1 MPWIA
6 RTLRPDTSASRMT
19 ASHGHAMAGRHARA
33 TRAWQTLAILGFTL
47 AILQA
52 TPAFGQSSNAPRVS
66 CVANAAG
73 DRWICET
80 GQDVTRADP
89 RIMSSRADNAV
100 VASTPTDRI
109 GNNNPARLDWVAR
122 EAMTPAQRAALPDD
136 CCGGFI
142 DPQAESVLRS
152 STNTDKSNRL
162 ADEDS
167 PTITTQFIS
176 SDGLSQRAA
185 SSIDLRGEVTVVQGA
200 RTITN
205 RGTETSAQTILDR
218 DANTVSLRG
227 DIAFREPGVLLRGNE
242 ALIDSNSGRNT
253 VDAAHYVLHSSGIH
267 GAAKTIDYDSETG
280 LIMLDNGEF
289 SRCEP
294 GNEFWVLRANAFELD
309 QAIGRGRAK
318 AMSLRIRDIPI
329 FYYPGT
335 VQFPIG
341 DQRLSGLLPPSI
353 GSSRTGGVDI
363 EVPYYLNLAPQMDAT
378 LSPRL
383 LSDRGVMLGAE
394 FRYLAKTSMNT
405 LNASYLGGDKFFDP
419 ATVDTLGS
427 ESPSQENRWFIGF
440 EHQGQFG
447 NGFSTYVDYNAVS
460 DNDYFFDFG
469 NGGLNL
475 SSQTHLNRQARI
487 DFRNDYLRAGINAQ
501 RLQIIDPFAAALDIN
516 KPFDRL
522 PQFTL
527 ASQIPLG
534 AGFRIAFAGE
544 ATAFDRTLEESLL
557 SQAKI
562 DAGALV
568 TGTRVNLEP
577 EISWSAERPGWF
589 IRAKSKYLQRSYSL
603 DKQALGTADSPD
615 FGVPVTSLDT
625 GLIFERTTGRS
636 WTQTLEPRVYAL
648 DSGFAEQS
656 EIPLF
661 DSSELNFSFAQLFRD
676 ERFAG
681 GDRVSNARQVSA
693 ALTTRLLDTAG
704 RERARASLGQII
716 YFEDRLVDL
725 SNPLQNW
732 APRYSTTADGSA
744 IAAEVFYAPTDR
756 WRFLT
761 DVQWDEETQQ
771 VIEGRAQIRY
781 RRDSSHLVNLAYRER
796 NLVSSPNLVLPPA
809 IDGAIDPHI
818 RQTDFSAVW
827 PLATNWKI
835 LARWNYD
842 HSNARNLESFTGV
855 EYSNCCAKIRLVA
868 REWINENEL
877 FVRNFEPNRGIF
889 VQFTLVGLGNLTGGG
904 LDSLLT
910 EGIQGYDSER

>member
-1 MPWIA
+1 
-6 RTLRPDTSASRMT
+6 
-19 ASHGHAMAGRHARA
+19 MAGRHARA

-47 AILQA
+47 AILQT

-205 RGTETSAQTILDR
+205 RGTETSAQTTLDR

-280 LIMLDNGEF
+280 LIMLENGEF

-329 FYYPGT
+329 FYCPGT

-427 ESPSQENRWFIGF
+427 ESPSQENRW
-440 EHQGQFG
+440 
-447 NGFSTYVDYNAVS
+447 
-460 DNDYFFDFG
+460 
-469 NGGLNL
+469 
-475 SSQTHLNRQARI
+475 
-487 DFRNDYLRAGINAQ
+487 
-501 RLQIIDPFAAALDIN
+501 
-516 KPFDRL
+516 
-522 PQFTL
+522 
-527 ASQIPLG
+527 
-534 AGFRIAFAGE
+534 
-544 ATAFDRTLEESLL
+544 
-557 SQAKI
+557 
-562 DAGALV
+562 
-568 TGTRVNLEP
+568 
-577 EISWSAERPGWF
+577 
-589 IRAKSKYLQRSYSL
+589 
-603 DKQALGTADSPD
+603 
-615 FGVPVTSLDT
+615 
-625 GLIFERTTGRS
+625 
-636 WTQTLEPRVYAL
+636 
-648 DSGFAEQS
+648 
-656 EIPLF
+656 
-661 DSSELNFSFAQLFRD
+661 
-676 ERFAG
+676 
-681 GDRVSNARQVSA
+681 
-693 ALTTRLLDTAG
+693 
-704 RERARASLGQII
+704 
-716 YFEDRLVDL
+716 
-725 SNPLQNW
+725 
-732 APRYSTTADGSA
+732 
-744 IAAEVFYAPTDR
+744 
-756 WRFLT
+756 
-761 DVQWDEETQQ
+761 
-771 VIEGRAQIRY
+771 
-781 RRDSSHLVNLAYRER
+781 
-796 NLVSSPNLVLPPA
+796 
-809 IDGAIDPHI
+809 
-818 RQTDFSAVW
+818 
-827 PLATNWKI
+827 
-835 LARWNYD
+835 
-842 HSNARNLESFTGV
+842 
-855 EYSNCCAKIRLVA
+855 
-868 REWINENEL
+868 
-877 FVRNFEPNRGIF
+877 
-889 VQFTLVGLGNLTGGG
+889 
-904 LDSLLT
+904 
-910 EGIQGYDSER
+910 